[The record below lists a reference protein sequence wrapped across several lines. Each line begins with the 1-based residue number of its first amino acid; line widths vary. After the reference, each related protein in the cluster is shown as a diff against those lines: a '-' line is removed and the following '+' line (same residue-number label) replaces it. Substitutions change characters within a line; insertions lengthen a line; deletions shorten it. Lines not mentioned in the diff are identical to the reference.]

1 MIFFD
6 GIAIKALF
14 VTISFRKEMTKHHQ
28 KTMHLFI
35 SPTKISQTIPLFDSH
50 VLMSQYAIPFKIW
63 EKWLLNYYSLSKE
76 EPMVSQPI
84 YVFIGTW

>member
-14 VTISFRKEMTKHHQ
+14 VTISFRKEMTKCHL
-28 KTMHLFI
+28 KTMYLFI
-35 SPTKISQTIPLFDSH
+35 SPPKISQTIPLFDCH
-50 VLMSQYAIPFKIW
+50 VLMSQHAIPFKIW
-63 EKWLLNYYSLSKE
+63 EKWLLHYYPLSKV

-84 YVFIGTW
+84 YVFIGNW